1 VGHVSN
7 ALPLPFSFPTIAGG
21 VVTGLGSFNDLSVVY
36 DSDVSGPFMWSYT
49 SGAWSPMG
57 FAALGGTS
65 FVWNGVDDLA
75 FFITFG
81 GASGG
86 ATFHRTTTEPF
97 RAYASGYLAAAS
109 TGTGAAGAK
118 MRFDMTTNV
127 VPMAS
132 LTTVGTG
139 RIGSSGLPM
148 TLGSLQLPF
157 IGNPTFTLDVAQ
169 GPALN
174 NAYLFAS
181 FGISP
186 NPASIGGGCFIYL
199 DLATL
204 QMLINQ
210 GFSPIGPLGT
220 GPTGATSF
228 SLPIPPDPGLAGFSI
243 AFQVAVSD
251 NTPLGLVL
259 SNAVEAVI
267 N

>member
-1 VGHVSN
+1 
-7 ALPLPFSFPTIAGG
+7 
-21 VVTGLGSFNDLSVVY
+21 
-36 DSDVSGPFMWSYT
+36 
-49 SGAWSPMG
+49 MG

-65 FVWNGVDDLA
+65 FVWNGVDDVA

-86 ATFHRTTTEPF
+86 TTFHRTTTEPF
-97 RAYASGYLAAAS
+97 RAYAGSYQAAVS
-109 TGTGAAGAK
+109 TGSGAAGAK
-118 MRFDMTTNV
+118 MRFDMMSNV
-127 VPMAS
+127 VPVPS

-139 RIGSSGLPM
+139 CIGSSGLPL

-157 IGNPTFTLDVAQ
+157 IGNPTFSLDVSQ
-169 GPALN
+169 GPALS

-186 NPASIGGGCFIYL
+186 VPAGLGGGCFIYL
-199 DLATL
+199 DLTTM

-228 SLPIPPDPGLAGFSI
+228 SLPIPPDPGIAGFSI
-243 AFQVAVSD
+243 AFQAAVSD
-251 NTPLGLVL
+251 STPLGLVL
-259 SNAVEAVI
+259 SNAVDGLI
-267 N
+267 Y